1 MKNKSNNKIYIS
13 SLFIPGLPFN
23 ALSAEEVTTQ
33 VINSDPMS
41 GSYLFQLVIGL
52 IVVILCIVALA
63 WFAKRVNRL
72 QASSGG
78 VLKILGG
85 MSMGTREKVV
95 LLQVGSDQLLIGVSP
110 GRINTL
116 HVLETPLDDTELSAP
131 TTGTNFSEKL
141 SAMIGD
147 AANTSVKQN
156 RPKQ

>member
-1 MKNKSNNKIYIS
+1 MKILNINKVYIS
-13 SLFIPGLPFN
+13 SLMILSLPLKVF
-23 ALSAEEVTTQ
+23 AEESASQ
-33 VINSDPMS
+33 VISSDPMS

-52 IVVILCIVALA
+52 LVVILCIVTLA
-63 WFAKRVNRL
+63 WFAKRVNHL

-78 VLKILGG
+78 ILKILGG

-95 LLQVGSDQLLIGVSP
+95 LLQVGSEQLLIGVSP

-116 HVLETPLDDTELSAP
+116 HVLETPLDDTELSAS

-147 AANTSVKQN
+147 TANISVKKN
-156 RPKQ
+156 GPKQ